1 MEEMEVLEIEI
12 DKDLKEQ
19 AEAIL
24 REMGLDLETAI
35 VLFIKECVRINGL
48 PFELDDPSLGVKPQ
62 VLAKDHPLSK

>member
-24 REMGLDLETAI
+24 REMGMDLETAI
-35 VLFIKECVRINGL
+35 ILFIEECVRINGL
-48 PFELDDPSLGVKPQ
+48 PFELNDPSLGRTSSICERSS
-62 VLAKDHPLSK
+62 SK

>member
-24 REMGLDLETAI
+24 REMGMDLETAI
-35 VLFIKECVRINGL
+35 ILFIE
-48 PFELDDPSLGVKPQ
+48 ELKASRLNSTILYSVSNLKRLQ
-62 VLAKDHPLSK
+62 KTIK